1 MSKKSAI
8 SVHLSESE
16 AAQVRRAAAAARMP
30 VSAYLRLLALAGA
43 PPSAQ
48 ASPTPDM
55 HEVREALLAL
65 AAEIRADRR
74 KPYPGEW
81 AVRRNAE
88 GLGAGLDP
96 FTQRIAGVIDW
107 SQVWGAGRWPAAD
120 DPGLVLPPAT
130 RKDWP
135 ATLEQAQA
143 LVAEK
148 TKSIQ
153 TTANRKE

>member
-43 PPSAQ
+43 PARTQ
-48 ASPTPDM
+48 APDADALD
-55 HEVREALLAL
+55 EVREALLAL

-96 FTQRIAGVIDW
+96 FTQRVAGVIDW

-120 DPGLVLPPAT
+120 DPGLVLAAAV

-135 ATLEQAQA
+135 ATLAQAQA

-148 TKSIQ
+148 MRSVP
-153 TTANRKE
+153 TTN